1 MDNRDQSPFYKRLS
15 LNLISLAL
23 ICLALIYGRTL
34 LLPIFFSIL
43 FANLLLPVVN
53 FSTRKGLNRVFSIL
67 IPLVLSIIIGCT
79 IVFLLS
85 SQISKFFEDIPALK
99 AKSTELVDSFQTW
112 ISEHVNIG
120 VRKQNQYIEDTKE
133 NLKEQAPKILGFTF
147 SSLMGVVTY
156 FILIPIQTF
165 LILYYKGTIK
175 KFLIS
180 IFTNGSQE
188 QVKEV
193 LDEST
198 SVAQAYMTGL
208 LIETTIVFTLNVI
221 GFLIL
226 GIKYAVFLALLAAIL
241 NLVPYVGILVANV
254 ICMVTTLISSDNISD
269 VIWVGVIL
277 GLVQFFDNNFGMPL
291 IVGTKVRINALA
303 TLVGVLFGGLLCG
316 VPGMFLAIPGLAFL
330 KVMFE
335 KVPELKPWGLL
346 LSDDSAASS
355 DRPGWRILRSKK
367 GKTKRNN

>member
-1 MDNRDQSPFYKRLS
+1 MDKSDHSPFYKRLS
-15 LNLISLAL
+15 LNLISLAI
-23 ICLALIYGRTL
+23 ICLALIYGKPL
-34 LLPIFFSIL
+34 LLPIAFAIL
-43 FANLLLPVVN
+43 FANLLLPIVN
-53 FSTRKGLNRVFSIL
+53 FSRRKGLNRVFSIL
-67 IPLVLSIIIGCT
+67 IPLALAIIIGFT
-79 IVFLLS
+79 VVFLLS
-85 SQISKFFEDIPALK
+85 NQITKFFEDVPTLK
-99 AKSTELVDSFQTW
+99 EKSRELIDSFQSW

-120 VRKQNQYIEDTKE
+120 IGKQNQYIEDTKQ
-133 NLKEQAPKILGFTF
+133 NLKEQAPQIVGVTV

-156 FILIPIQTF
+156 FILIPIYTF

-175 KFLIS
+175 QFLVS
-180 IFTNGSQE
+180 IFTNGTQE

-198 SVAQAYMTGL
+198 SMAQAYMIGL

-226 GIKYAVFLALLAAIL
+226 GVKYAVFLALLAAIL

-254 ICMVTTLISSDNISD
+254 ICMVVTLISSDNVAD

-277 GLVQFFDNNFGMPL
+277 ALVQFFDNNFGMPL

-303 TLVGVLFGGLLCG
+303 TLIGVLLGGLLCG

-330 KVMFE
+330 KVMFD
-335 KVPELKPWGLL
+335 KVPELKPWGML
-346 LSDDSAASS
+346 LSDESASS
-355 DRPGWRILRSKK
+355 GRSLFKRRKK
-367 GKTKRNN
+367 K

>member
-1 MDNRDQSPFYKRLS
+1 MNKPDQSPFYKRLS

-23 ICLALIYGRTL
+23 ICLALIYGKPL
-34 LLPIFFSIL
+34 LLPIFFAIL
-43 FANLLLPVVN
+43 FANLLLPIVN
-53 FSTRKGLNRVFSIL
+53 FSMRKGLNRVLSIL
-67 IPLVLSIIIGCT
+67 IPLVLSIAIGCT
-79 IVFLLS
+79 LVFLLS
-85 SQISKFFEDIPALK
+85 SQISKFFEDVPALK
-99 AKSTELVDSFQTW
+99 EKSAELVESFQAW
-112 ISEHVNIG
+112 ISEHINIG
-120 VRKQNQYIEDTKE
+120 VGKQDQYIEDTKE
-133 NLKEQAPKILGFTF
+133 NLKEQAPQILGLTF
-147 SSLMGVVTY
+147 ASLMGVFTY
-156 FILIPIQTF
+156 LIIVPIQTF
-165 LILYYKGTIK
+165 LILYYKETIK

-198 SVAQAYMTGL
+198 SVAQSYMVGL

-241 NLVPYVGILVANV
+241 NLIPYVGILVANV
-254 ICMVTTLISSDNISD
+254 ICMITTLISSDNMTD

-277 GLVQFFDNNFGMPL
+277 GFVQFFDNNVGMPL

-330 KVMFE
+330 KVMFD
-335 KVPELKPWGLL
+335 KVPELKPWGQL
-346 LSDDSAASS
+346 LSDESASS
-355 DRPGWRILRSKK
+355 SGRPGWKIFGRRKEK
-367 GKTKRNN
+367 